1 MGGVPPPPKKKCLD
15 KTLLDSKTLRFVSM
29 VQATTVK
36 VSDERDVDNLT
47 LQIKGRRP
55 SSPAGS
61 VPDQLYRSLGR
72 STGRGVVAAAQ
83 AAAEY
88 GIASPRLGSRSA
100 VASPALGARPP
111 TAPTTTMPVA
121 STLERNNAQR
131 TAWNKMLEEAAE
143 RVADDEPATGGVSTQ
158 TTDEDQLGG
167 CEDEYDDEAV
177 DMSRE
182 DCSISSSSDEEF
194 DQRLPT
200 FEGKS
205 FLYP

>member
-1 MGGVPPPPKKKCLD
+1 
-15 KTLLDSKTLRFVSM
+15 M
-29 VQATTVK
+29 VMIQATTVN

-47 LQIKGRRP
+47 LKIKGRRP

-72 STGRGVVAAAQ
+72 SAGRGVVAAAQ
-83 AAAEY
+83 AAEY
-88 GIASPRLGSRSA
+88 GIASPRLGSRST
-100 VASPALGARPP
+100 VASPALGARPV
-111 TAPTTTMPVA
+111 APATMPVA
-121 STLERNNAQR
+121 AVEVNSAQR
-131 TAWNKMLEEAAE
+131 TAWKKMLEDAAE
-143 RVADDEPATGGVSTQ
+143 RVTGDDEQQDGDVPAETPNK
-158 TTDEDQLGG
+158 EDQGG

-177 DMSRE
+177 DMSKE

>member
-1 MGGVPPPPKKKCLD
+1 M
-15 KTLLDSKTLRFVSM
+15 M
-29 VQATTVK
+29 IQATTVN

-47 LQIKGRRP
+47 LKIKGRRP

-83 AAAEY
+83 TAEY

-100 VASPALGARPP
+100 VASPALSARPAP
-111 TAPTTTMPVA
+111 TAAMPVA
-121 STLERNNAQR
+121 VTVEASSAQR
-131 TAWNKMLEEAAE
+131 TAWKKMLEEAAE
-143 RVADDEPATGGVSTQ
+143 RV
-158 TTDEDQLGG
+158 TDEDGQGAEAMTAETQVEENQGG
-167 CEDEYDDEAV
+167 CDEEYDDGAQ
-177 DMSRE
+177 DMSKE
-182 DCSISSSSDEEF
+182 DCSISSSDDEEF

>member
-1 MGGVPPPPKKKCLD
+1 MQRSMWYLYSAETC
-15 KTLLDSKTLRFVSM
+15 SKRVKFVWTI
-29 VQATTVK
+29 QATTVK

-47 LQIKGRRP
+47 LEIKGRRP

-72 STGRGVVAAAQ
+72 SAGRGTVAAAQ
-83 AAAEY
+83 AAEY

-111 TAPTTTMPVA
+111 AAPPAAMPVA
-121 STLERNNAQR
+121 AVEVSSAQR
-131 TAWNKMLEEAAE
+131 SAWNKMMEEAAE
-143 RVADDEPATGGVSTQ
+143 RV
-158 TTDEDQLGG
+158 TDEDGRAAGG
-167 CEDEYDDEAV
+167 VPAETPAGKDDQGDCDDEFDDEAV
-177 DMSRE
+177 DMSKE
-182 DCSISSSSDEEF
+182 DCSMTSSDEEF

>member
-1 MGGVPPPPKKKCLD
+1 MCGGQDELVGF
-15 KTLLDSKTLRFVSM
+15 TLENCSKTARVCVS
-29 VQATTVK
+29 VIQATTVK

-47 LQIKGRRP
+47 LEIKGRRP

-72 STGRGVVAAAQ
+72 SAGRGVVAAAQ
-83 AAAEY
+83 AAEY

-100 VASPALGARPP
+100 VASPALGARPA
-111 TAPTTTMPVA
+111 APTTMPVA
-121 STLERNNAQR
+121 AVEVNSAQR
-131 TAWNKMLEEAAE
+131 TAWNKMMEEAAE
-143 RVADDEPATGGVSTQ
+143 RAAEEDERAAGGVSAETPAK
-158 TTDEDQLGG
+158 EDQGN
-167 CEDEYDDEAV
+167 CDDEFDDEAV
-177 DMSRE
+177 DMSKE
-182 DCSISSSSDEEF
+182 DCSVSSSDEEF

>member
-1 MGGVPPPPKKKCLD
+1 MM
-15 KTLLDSKTLRFVSM
+15 FVL
-29 VQATTVK
+29 VIQATTVK

-47 LQIKGRRP
+47 LEIKGRRP

-72 STGRGVVAAAQ
+72 SAGRGVVAAAQ
-83 AAAEY
+83 AAEY

-100 VASPALGARPP
+100 VASPALGARPV
-111 TAPTTTMPVA
+111 APNPMPVA
-121 STLERNNAQR
+121 TVEASSAQR
-131 TAWNKMLEEAAE
+131 SAWNKMLEEAEE
-143 RVADDEPATGGVSTQ
+143 RVTDDDRAAGSVPAETPVK
-158 TTDEDQLGG
+158 EDQGG
-167 CEDEYDDEAV
+167 CDDEYDDEAV
-177 DMSRE
+177 DMSKE
-182 DCSISSSSDEEF
+182 DCSISSSDDEEF

>member
-1 MGGVPPPPKKKCLD
+1 MLIC
-15 KTLLDSKTLRFVSM
+15 SKTVTLVLM
-29 VQATTVK
+29 MQATTVN

-47 LQIKGRRP
+47 LKIKGRRP

-72 STGRGVVAAAQ
+72 SAGRGVVAAAQ
-83 AAAEY
+83 SAEY

-100 VASPALGARPP
+100 VASPALGARPA
-111 TAPTTTMPVA
+111 APSAMPVA
-121 STLERNNAQR
+121 AVEASSAQR

-143 RVADDEPATGGVSTQ
+143 RVAGDDEGATAGVTAEMLQ
-158 TTDEDQLGG
+158 ENEDEGG
-167 CEDEYDDEAV
+167 CDDEYNDEAV
-177 DMSRE
+177 DMNKE
-182 DCSISSSSDEEF
+182 DCSISSSDEEF

>member
-1 MGGVPPPPKKKCLD
+1 M
-15 KTLLDSKTLRFVSM
+15 FVLM
-29 VQATTVK
+29 IQATTVK

-47 LQIKGRRP
+47 LEIKGRRP

-72 STGRGVVAAAQ
+72 SAGRGVVAAAQ
-83 AAAEY
+83 AAEY

-100 VASPALGARPP
+100 VASPALGTRQAAPP
-111 TAPTTTMPVA
+111 TMPVA
-121 STLERNNAQR
+121 TVEVNVAQR
-131 TAWNKMLEEAAE
+131 TAWNKMMEEAAE
-143 RVADDEPATGGVSTQ
+143 RVTDDGTATGGVSAERPVKEEPGNC
-158 TTDEDQLGG
+158 D
-167 CEDEYDDEAV
+167 DEYDDEAV
-177 DMSRE
+177 DMSKE
-182 DCSISSSSDEEF
+182 DCSISSSDEEF

>member
-1 MGGVPPPPKKKCLD
+1 M
-15 KTLLDSKTLRFVSM
+15 
-29 VQATTVK
+29 K

-47 LQIKGRRP
+47 LEIKGRRP

-72 STGRGVVAAAQ
+72 SAGRGVVAAAQ
-83 AAAEY
+83 AAEY

-100 VASPALGARPP
+100 VASPALGARQ
-111 TAPTTTMPVA
+111 TAPSTMPVA
-121 STLERNNAQR
+121 ATEANSAQR
-131 TAWNKMLEEAAE
+131 SAWNKMLEEAEE
-143 RVADDEPATGGVSTQ
+143 RVTDDSEQAAGNVSEETPGNEDQGGCDDEF
-158 TTDEDQLGG
+158 
-167 CEDEYDDEAV
+167 DDEAV
-177 DMSRE
+177 DMSKE
-182 DCSISSSSDEEF
+182 DCSISCSSDEEF